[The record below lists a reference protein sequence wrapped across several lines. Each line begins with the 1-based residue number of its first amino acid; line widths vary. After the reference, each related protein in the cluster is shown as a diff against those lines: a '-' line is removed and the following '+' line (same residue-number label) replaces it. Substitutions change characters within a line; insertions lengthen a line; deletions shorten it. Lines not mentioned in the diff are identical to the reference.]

1 MRSFTLYSFKVNK
14 HSISLVLPETWQ
26 APTLFEQLKKNHKQ
40 FSKYLK
46 WANNIDTVQKEAN
59 SIKIFQQKMVDGTNF
74 NLVILIDGNPAGM
87 IDLHHLTNESGEV
100 GYWLSSDYQHLGI
113 MTKCVEFLIDYSFTQ
128 LKLNYLL
135 LRTAQDNSASQ
146 NVALRTGFKYE
157 KDDELGRK
165 VFKKSIK

>member
-1 MRSFTLYSFKVNK
+1 
-14 HSISLVLPETWQ
+14 
-26 APTLFEQLKKNHKQ
+26 
-40 FSKYLK
+40 
-46 WANNIDTVQKEAN
+46 
-59 SIKIFQQKMVDGTNF
+59 
-74 NLVILIDGNPAGM
+74 
-87 IDLHHLTNESGEV
+87 
-100 GYWLSSDYQHLGI
+100 